1 MTKELK
7 IIEALGR
14 HEDDASIDVL
24 EDLGPNSS
32 REEVREE
39 TAKALIRKNNE
50 KALRIVIANK
60 GKGHYYSVSK
70 PEDFAKNFD
79 LIFDTGTDINDT
91 YKHTDNPVYKRN
103 TPGSVNFDSQIRY
116 RTYIIETEE

>member
-14 HEDDASIDVL
+14 HEDDSSIEVL
-24 EDLGPNSS
+24 EELGTNSS
-32 REEVREE
+32 REEIREE

-60 GKGHYYSVSK
+60 GKGV
-70 PEDFAKNFD
+70 ND
-79 LIFDTGTDINDT
+79 LSTKVAITTVNSLLALDDKEELLKIIDDTINDNSEEEV
-91 YKHTDNPVYKRN
+91 KN
-103 TPGSVNFDSQIRY
+103 TARSIRAL
-116 RTYIIETEE
+116 INLSN